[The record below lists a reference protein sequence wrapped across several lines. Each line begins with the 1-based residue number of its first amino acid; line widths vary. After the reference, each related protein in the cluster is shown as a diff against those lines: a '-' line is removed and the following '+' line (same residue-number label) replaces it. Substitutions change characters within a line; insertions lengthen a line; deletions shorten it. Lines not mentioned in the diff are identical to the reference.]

1 MTKNTT
7 HPPHTFVTNMFGT
20 IGYVSML
27 FVWLLVFDLIVI
39 LASLSG
45 FVNDLS
51 VSLGNATTSVY
62 VVEPTSGADSDT
74 SVTHAPLKFLLIIV
88 LGVLVWIFCYL
99 VAKASSRALRHLLAL
114 FGRKASVAMLTMAK
128 YMIMSMGLIGLI
140 VLLQFVEP
148 ELAILKLPIA
158 FMGLAAGLV
167 GVGAIWS
174 QRVLVARY
182 RVPVDHVL

>member
-27 FVWLLVFDLIVI
+27 FVWLLVLDLIVI

-62 VVEPTSGADSDT
+62 VMEPGTGTDGDV
-74 SVTHAPLKFLLIIV
+74 SVAHAPLKFLLIIV

-99 VAKASSRALRHLLAL
+99 VAKASSRALRHFLVL
-114 FGRKASVAMLTMAK
+114 FGRKPSVAMLTMVK
-128 YMIMSMGLIGLI
+128 YMVMSMGLIGLI

-148 ELAILKLPIA
+148 ELAVLKLPIA
-158 FMGLAAGLV
+158 FMGLTGGLI
-167 GVGAIWS
+167 GVGAIWA
-174 QRVLVARY
+174 QRVLVTRY
-182 RVPVDHVL
+182 HVPIDRVL